1 MAIRMVGFS
10 SFSLKTIFFGS
21 LMAVLAMSFAVPS
34 VAQEGE
40 APEVE
45 EKAPELGPV
54 VGGLIPH
61 DLKAVDSTGADQDFD
76 SVIGEKGAAIFFV
89 RSLDW
94 CPYCQVQTLDL
105 IEARASFD
113 YLGLNL
119 VFVSY
124 DAPSK
129 QTRFLKRNGVNATLL
144 SDKNSEIIKAFGL
157 LNEQFPVGTPA
168 HGVAHPAVFVVGPDK
183 TILVKLHE
191 DDYLSNDKSYR
202 NRPAIAR
209 IIAEASEALG
219 EGAQIPAAEEG

>member
-10 SFSLKTIFFGS
+10 SFSPKSFFLIS
-21 LMAVLAMSFAVPS
+21 VMAVIALSFAAPAL
-34 VAQEGE
+34 AQEST
-40 APEVE
+40 APTAQTN
-45 EKAPELGPV
+45 APELGPV

-61 DLKAVDSTGADQDFD
+61 DFKAIDSSGEDQDFD
-76 SVIGEKGAAIFFV
+76 TVIGEKGAAIFFV

-105 IEARASFD
+105 IEARESFD

-124 DAPSK
+124 DAPAK
-129 QTRFLKRNGVNATLL
+129 QTKFLKQNGVKATLL
-144 SDKNSEIIKAFGL
+144 SDKGSEIIKAFGL

-168 HGVAHPAVFVVGPDK
+168 HGVAHPAVFVVNPDR
-183 TILVKLHE
+183 TILVKLYE

-209 IIAEASEALG
+209 IIAEASAALG
-219 EGAQIPAAEEG
+219 DEAQAAADEEG